1 MGRKAFNILCVSD
14 VSISKVIGGGERALY
29 EHSTRLAKRG
39 HSVHLLTRMY
49 PWHTSKSE
57 IVNGV
62 REWRFDFDDRDFL
75 RSIYSTVL
83 KSRRLFDTL
92 CEKFTFDIINF
103 HQPFSALGVVC
114 SPNSKGTRKVYTCH
128 SLSFE
133 EFQSRTPQPDDMVG
147 RCLYAISWRLRRAV
161 EKKLL
166 ELSDKIVVLS
176 DFTKKKL
183 FHNYDIPD
191 EKIVLIPG
199 GVDLVRFSP
208 ATNRTAIRKRLHIPP
223 RKFVLFVVRNLVAR
237 MGLENLLHAVSKVA
251 REVPELY
258 LVIGG
263 RGPLKESLT
272 VLAQKLGIQDHV
284 RFTGFIK
291 EEDLPSYYQMAD
303 LFVLP
308 TKELEGFG
316 LVTVEAL
323 ASGLPVLGT
332 PIGGTKEILTKLNPD
347 FLFRDLSAD
356 AMADS
361 ILSMVSKLK
370 EDKKLKR
377 SLPKQCRKFAET
389 YYSWDDKIDCLEELF
404 RGGVWGHSN

>member
-1 MGRKAFNILCVSD
+1 VNKKSLNILCVAD
-14 VSISKVIGGGERALY
+14 VSISKVIGGAERALFEY
-29 EHSTRLAKRG
+29 STRLAQRS
-39 HSVHLLTRMY
+39 HSVHILTRTY
-49 PWHTSKSE
+49 PWHTSKIE
-57 IVNGV
+57 TVNGV

-75 RSIYSTVL
+75 RSFYSTVL

-128 SLSFE
+128 SLCFE
-133 EFQSRTPQPDDMVG
+133 EFQSRNLQPDEVAG
-147 RCLYAISWRLRRAV
+147 RCLYTINWRLRRAV

-176 DFTKKKL
+176 DFTKDKL
-183 FHNYDIPD
+183 SHHYDIPD
-191 EKIVLIPG
+191 EKIALIPG

-208 ATNRTAIRKRLHIPP
+208 ATNRTAIRKSLHIPA
-223 RKFVLFVVRNLVAR
+223 RKFVLFTVRNLVAR
-237 MGLENLLHAVSKVA
+237 MGLENLLYAVSKVTK
-251 REVPELY
+251 EIPNIY

-263 RGPLKESLT
+263 KGPLKEKL
-272 VLAQKLGIQDHV
+272 VALAQRLSIQDRV
-284 RFTGFIK
+284 RFVGFIQ
-291 EEDLPSYYQMAD
+291 EGELPSYYQMAD

-361 ILSMVSKLK
+361 ILSIISKLK

-404 RGGVWGHSN
+404 RGGMWGHSN

>member
-1 MGRKAFNILCVSD
+1 MNVLCVSD

-29 EHSTRLAKRG
+29 EHSTRLAQRG
-39 HSVHLLTRMY
+39 HSVHILTRMY

-57 IVNGV
+57 LVNGV

-83 KSRRLFDTL
+83 KSRRLFDSL
-92 CEKFTFDIINF
+92 CGKFTFDIINF

-114 SPNSKGTRKVYTCH
+114 SPNSKGARKVYTCH

-133 EFQSRTPQPDDMVG
+133 EFQSRNPQPYNVAG
-147 RCLYAISWRLRRAV
+147 SCLYAVNRRLRRAV

-166 ELSDKIVVLS
+166 ELSDKIIVLS
-176 DFTKKKL
+176 DFTKEKL
-183 FHNYDIPD
+183 FHHYDIPD

-208 ATNRTAIRKRLHIPP
+208 ATNRTAIRKSLHIPA
-223 RKFVLFVVRNLVAR
+223 RKFVLFTVRNLVAR
-237 MGLENLLHAVSKVA
+237 MGLENLLYAVSKVA
-251 REVPELY
+251 REIPNIY

-263 RGPLKESLT
+263 KGPLKEKLVS
-272 VLAQKLGIQDHV
+272 LAQRLSIQDHV
-284 RFTGFIK
+284 RFAGFIP
-291 EEDLPSYYQMAD
+291 ERELPLYYQMAD

-332 PIGGTKEILTKLNPD
+332 PVGGTKEILTKLNPD
-347 FLFRDLSAD
+347 LLFRDVSAD
-356 AMADS
+356 AMAES
-361 ILSMVSKLK
+361 ILSMVTKLK
-370 EDKKLKR
+370 GDKKLKI
-377 SLPKQCRKFAET
+377 SLTKQCRKFAET
-389 YYSWDDKIDCLEELF
+389 DCAWDDKIDRLEKVF
-404 RGGVWGHSN
+404 RGSCKGSHEHCQP